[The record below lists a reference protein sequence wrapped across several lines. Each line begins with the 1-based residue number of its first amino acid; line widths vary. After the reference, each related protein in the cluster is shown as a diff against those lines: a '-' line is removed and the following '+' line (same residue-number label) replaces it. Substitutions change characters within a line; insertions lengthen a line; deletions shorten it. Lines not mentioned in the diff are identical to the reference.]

1 MPQQTQAN
9 APEEGEKD
17 PRGPHLIDEGL
28 QAAGGGEA
36 GGGEEPV
43 TESPGQP
50 AGVDGDGISQSS
62 LDDGEGGFADGD
74 DIAALG
80 VGHDVATN
88 HLNGIVE
95 MGEEMG
101 FDGKDVGVVF
111 G

>member
-1 MPQQTQAN
+1 MGSRSRPWMMA
-9 APEEGEKD
+9 
-17 PRGPHLIDEGL
+17 R
-28 QAAGGGEA
+28 
-36 GGGEEPV
+36 
-43 TESPGQP
+43 
-50 AGVDGDGISQSS
+50 
-62 LDDGEGGFADGD
+62 GGFADGD